1 MYTPDPN
8 DPMNTDSNSTKP
20 IEELQDSLK
29 AEISP
34 NVKTEILNLEPDEE
48 QQGHYAVPLIP
59 DVEFTYKFRII
70 GYLSG
75 NSVSIEFSSSHGAV
89 SIDTVVSN
97 SAEKISDTSDE
108 EWSDTWSMRVLLLD

>member
-48 QQGHYAVPLIP
+48 Q
-59 DVEFTYKFRII
+59 
-70 GYLSG
+70 
-75 NSVSIEFSSSHGAV
+75 
-89 SIDTVVSN
+89 
-97 SAEKISDTSDE
+97 
-108 EWSDTWSMRVLLLD
+108 

>member
-20 IEELQDSLK
+20 LEELQDSLK

-48 QQGHYAVPLIP
+48 QQGHYAAPLIP
-59 DVEFTYKFRII
+59 DVEFTYKL
-70 GYLSG
+70 GS
-75 NSVSIEFSSSHGAV
+75 
-89 SIDTVVSN
+89 
-97 SAEKISDTSDE
+97 
-108 EWSDTWSMRVLLLD
+108 LDI

>member
-20 IEELQDSLK
+20 IEDSLK

-34 NVKTEILNLEPDEE
+34 NVKTEILIFELDEE
-48 QQGHYAVPLIP
+48 QRGHYAALLIP
-59 DVEFTYKFRII
+59 DVESTYKFRII

-75 NSVSIEFSSSHGAV
+75 YSVSIEFSSSRGAV
-89 SIDTVVSN
+89 SIDTVVNN

-108 EWSDTWSMRVLLLD
+108 EWSDTWRCVSFS